1 MRGIVVSVDDPDER
15 GRVRC
20 AIPDLF
26 LDGETGTVL
35 DSQWCE
41 SKGGGLLGAG
51 SLDVPKVGT
60 QVWVQSVYSAA
71 NDTFDLVYERGNT
84 GKAKEGSFAPAVGRG
99 KDDDSVRLK
108 VSPPFSLPSATAVL
122 ERRSPADNKVTRP
135 EDTSR
140 VEIPGIPTSANAGV
154 YPHNRVLKTEGGF
167 VLELDD
173 TPGNERLQL
182 HHPSG
187 ASVEVYGSGVWSQR
201 SSKKWEEVL
210 EHDTKHVWGDERVRV
225 DGHVTRG
232 VGGNSVEEVSGRKVL
247 LAGEVDYRARF
258 DLLMEV
264 GGMFRQRVTGPA
276 VQRFLNDWRATSGG
290 AVNLSS
296 LSDFGIMSGL
306 GAVNVVG
313 AKGINMNS
321 PLNVSIHAGALLDMV
336 SIGAASLACS
346 ALAVTTGAMQV
357 TAAAATNLSL
367 ASLTAEIGATN
378 ISTAAMAIEA
388 ANVLLASLG
397 GLNVIAPLASSFR
410 SVPAVPVW
418 PVLVKSPLMEA
429 FFQALLTHTHEA
441 GASLPSAQLAGA
453 GAGYET
459 GFSPSLLAQSA
470 AVV

>member
-1 MRGIVVSVDDPDER
+1 MRGIVVSVDDPEQR

-71 NDTFDLVYERGNT
+71 NDTFDLVYERGNM
-84 GKAKEGSFAPAVGRG
+84 GRDKEGSFAPATARG

-122 ERRSPADNKVTRP
+122 ERRGPADNRVTRP

-140 VEIPGIPTSANAGV
+140 VEIPGIPTSANAGT

-173 TPGNERLQL
+173 TPGSERLQL

-232 VGGNSVEEVSGRKVL
+232 IGGNSVEEVSGRKVL

-264 GGMFRQRVTGPA
+264 GGMLRQKVTGPA
-276 VQRFLNDWRATSGG
+276 VHRFLNDWRATSGG

-313 AKGINMNS
+313 AKGINMNA
-321 PLNVSIHAGALLDMV
+321 PLNISIHAGALFDLV
-336 SIGAASLACS
+336 SIGAASVTCS
-346 ALAVTTGAMQV
+346 AFALTTGAMQV
-357 TAAAATNLSL
+357 TAGATNLTL
-367 ASLTAEIGATN
+367 GSLTAQTGVTN
-378 ISTAAMAIEA
+378 LTTAAMVVEA

-410 SVPAVPVW
+410 NVPAVPVW

-441 GASLPSAQLAGA
+441 GPSEPSPELVAA

-470 AVV
+470 ALV